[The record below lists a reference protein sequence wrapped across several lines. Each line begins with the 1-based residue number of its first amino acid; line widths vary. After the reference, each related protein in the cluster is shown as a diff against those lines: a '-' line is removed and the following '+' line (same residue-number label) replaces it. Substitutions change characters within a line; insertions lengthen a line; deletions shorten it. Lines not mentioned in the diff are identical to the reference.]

1 MLKRSGARCEILSER
16 IKAGRGQFEPH
27 LVLNRPGARPFHFR
41 GSSSWLKSDPKLERE
56 KKTKVIEIEAI
67 DMFVES
73 DPTGGDDDEGT
84 SLISLRVPSDREF
97 ARQIKELGAK
107 WDDTAKEWRIIGGEQ
122 TIKQIGALCKAAFP
136 RLPRRRDRL
145 VATQVSTSEG
155 NSWVGSSQTGP
166 DTQNGTEDS
175 QNRSRQ
181 VELIVRVEFMVNR
194 TLKTYRYGQNLKWVK
209 QFQEFVELPEKND
222 QPDNLQ
228 ASSAAQADYL
238 NRLRSE
244 IRELEG
250 SATQA
255 FEALLLGRKAEVAAI
270 LKEAGMQQL

>member
-1 MLKRSGARCEILSER
+1 
-16 IKAGRGQFEPH
+16 
-27 LVLNRPGARPFHFR
+27 VLNRPGCASYLVSR
-41 GSSSWLKSDPKLERE
+41 SSGWLKSDRKLESE
-56 KKTKVIEIEAI
+56 KKAKVIEIEAI

-73 DPTGGDDDEGT
+73 DPSGGEDEEGT

-107 WDDTAKEWRIIGGEQ
+107 WDDTAKEWRMVGGEQ
-122 TIKQIGALCKAAFP
+122 TVKQIGAICKAAFP
-136 RLPRRRDRL
+136 HLPRRRNRL

-155 NSWVGSSQTGP
+155 NSWSGSRQTGP
-166 DTQNGTEDS
+166 DTKDSTEDF

-209 QFQEFVELPEKND
+209 LFQEYVELPEKTD
-222 QPDNLQ
+222 EPAKLQ
-228 ASSAAQADYL
+228 ASSAAQAAYL
-238 NRLRSE
+238 SSLRSE
-244 IRELEG
+244 IRALEG

-270 LKEAGMQQL
+270 LKEAGMEQL